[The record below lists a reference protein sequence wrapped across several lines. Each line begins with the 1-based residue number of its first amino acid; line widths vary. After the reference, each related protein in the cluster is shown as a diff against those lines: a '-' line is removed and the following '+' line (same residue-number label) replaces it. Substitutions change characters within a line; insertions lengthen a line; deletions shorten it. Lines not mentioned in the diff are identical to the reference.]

1 MSKGK
6 INPGAS
12 SKLSSFVAKR
22 QQSEEGEIHGF
33 ITPNKFKRITKSFR
47 LSTMDLEK
55 LNKLVSGV
63 NKESPYKNY
72 SEAEVIRGLIQLCS
86 KLSIKKVLSALQE
99 IG

>member
-12 SKLSSFVAKR
+12 SKLSSFVVKR
-22 QQSEEGEIHGF
+22 QQNIESETHGF
-33 ITPNKFKRITKSFR
+33 ITPNKFKKITKSFR

-55 LNKLVSGV
+55 LNKLVSSV

-72 SEAEVIRGLIQLCS
+72 TESEILRGLIQLCS
-86 KLSIKKVLSALQE
+86 KLAVKKVLTSLQE
-99 IG
+99 LG